1 MGFTLAEKFQ
11 SSMSVV
17 LIFELQSKF
26 SKVEIELNNNGFQ
39 QQRLLYHYF
48 YLTKVSLVNSLPE
61 ITVSITTNDTNER
74 DKIRKSCR
82 N

>member
-48 YLTKVSLVNSLPE
+48 YLTTVSLVNSLPE

>member
-1 MGFTLAEKFQ
+1 
-11 SSMSVV
+11 MSVV

>member
-11 SSMSVV
+11 SSMSVL

-26 SKVEIELNNNGFQ
+26 SMVEIELNNNGFQ

-48 YLTKVSLVNSLPE
+48 YLTTVSLVNSLPE